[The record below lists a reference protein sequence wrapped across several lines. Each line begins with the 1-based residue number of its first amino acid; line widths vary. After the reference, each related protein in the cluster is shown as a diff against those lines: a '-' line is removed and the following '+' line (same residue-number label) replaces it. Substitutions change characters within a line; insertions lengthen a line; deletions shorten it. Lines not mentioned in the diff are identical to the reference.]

1 MSISNESQVALVKE
15 QVANMLV
22 EPLQAASVLL
32 DGGVTIFDSSEP
44 LKIPKLTGDTNPS
57 WVGANE
63 LIPETSDV
71 DFTELSLMP
80 TELKS
85 IKTITRVSNELI
97 RQARVGVSAVLEK
110 KIVDD
115 VRTKLDAALI
125 DGDGVG
131 NTITGV
137 MNQPGLTSA
146 PFDPTDPDTIL
157 DALATLAAEEVTATG
172 LYIAGAD
179 FFAMRKLKDSTGR
192 YLLEPNPA
200 NAAQY
205 QLQGVPVKPTNKL
218 LPGNAF
224 IGNIADIAVVRDND
238 PTVVIDQSRY
248 LDYDQTAIRVTCR
261 YDVGVIRDESILLL
275 DGDA

>member
-146 PFDPTDPDTIL
+146 PFDPTNPDTIL
-157 DALATLAAEEVTATG
+157 DALAALAAEEVTATG

-179 FFAMRKLKDSTGR
+179 FFSMRKLKDSTGR

>member
-1 MSISNESQVALVKE
+1 MSISNDSQIALVKE

-22 EPLQAASVLL
+22 EPLQAASILL
-32 DGGVTIFDSSEP
+32 DAGVTIFDSSEP

-115 VRTKLDAALI
+115 VRTKLDAALV
-125 DGDGVG
+125 DGDGVDD
-131 NTITGV
+131 TILGV
-137 MNQPGLTSA
+137 MNQTGLTKA

-157 DALATLAAEEVTATG
+157 DALAALAAEEVTATG
-172 LYIAGAD
+172 LFISGAD

-205 QLQGVPVKPTNKL
+205 QLQGVPVQPTNKL
-218 LPGNAF
+218 APGNAF

>member
-1 MSISNESQVALVKE
+1 MSISNDSQVALVKE

-71 DFTELSLMP
+71 NFTELSLMP

-157 DALATLAAEEVTATG
+157 DALAALAAEEVTATG
-172 LYIAGAD
+172 LFIAGAD
-179 FFAMRKLKDSTGR
+179 FFSMRKLKDSTGR

-218 LPGNAF
+218 LPGNAV
-224 IGNIADIAVVRDND
+224 IGNIADIAVVRDTD

>member
-71 DFTELSLMP
+71 NFTELSLMP

-97 RQARVGVSAVLEK
+97 RQARIGVSAVLEK

-125 DGDGVG
+125 DGDGVT

-157 DALATLAAEEVTATG
+157 DALAALAAEEVTATG
-172 LYIAGAD
+172 LFISGAD

-275 DGDA
+275 EKAA